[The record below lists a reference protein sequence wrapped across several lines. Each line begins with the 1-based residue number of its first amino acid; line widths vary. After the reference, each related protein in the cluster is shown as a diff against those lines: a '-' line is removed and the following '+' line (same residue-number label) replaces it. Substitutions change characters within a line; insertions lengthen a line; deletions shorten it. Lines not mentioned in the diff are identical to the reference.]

1 MNKQQNKIFFEK
13 VVLQFLG
20 FEYSVFQRKN
30 GCFALFHKEYGWID
44 IYPNK
49 QRLLIRKSN
58 TWKSNAFDWI
68 NENLLTEK
76 FK

>member
-1 MNKQQNKIFFEK
+1 MSVRINQSYFEN

-20 FEYSVFQRKN
+20 IEYDVQKRDN
-30 GCFALFHKEYGWID
+30 GSYILTSDKYGVID

-49 QRLLIRKSN
+49 QRLLIRRSN
-58 TWKSNAFDWI
+58 KWVSNAFDWI
-68 NENLLTEK
+68 NNNLLTEK

>member
-1 MNKQQNKIFFEK
+1 MMSNNKIYFEK

-20 FEYSVFQRKN
+20 LEYSVFQREN
-30 GCFALFHKEYGWID
+30 GCYGLFHKEYGWID

-49 QRLLIRKSN
+49 QRLLIRKTN
-58 TWKSNAFDWI
+58 TWKSDAFDWI

>member
-1 MNKQQNKIFFEK
+1 MSNNILYFEK

-20 FEYSVFQRKN
+20 LEYEVEKREN
-30 GCFALFHKEYGWID
+30 GSWSLEHSKYGTID
-44 IYPNK
+44 IFPKK
-49 QRLLIRKSN
+49 QRLLIRRENK
-58 TWKSNAFDWI
+58 WHSNAFNWI

>member
-1 MNKQQNKIFFEK
+1 MGQSNQVFFKK

-20 FEYSVFQRKN
+20 FEYSVFMRKN
-30 GCFALFHKEYGWID
+30 GSYGLYHEKHGWID

-49 QRLLIRKSN
+49 QRLLIRKTN

>member
-1 MNKQQNKIFFEK
+1 MSYNKYYFET

-20 FEYSVFQRKN
+20 LEYDVEKREN
-30 GCFALFHKEYGWID
+30 GSWTIESTKFGTID
-44 IYPNK
+44 IFPKK
-49 QRLLIRKSN
+49 QRLLIRSGNK
-58 TWKSNAFDWI
+58 WKSNAFDWI